1 MRYLDRLLRLL
12 SSALRPCLVLLL
24 ATAAAS
30 ALGPR
35 DEIQVLDA
43 TGTVLQL
50 DAQGVAQVMETG
62 TLVKRGARLTVAAD
76 GRLVLGFYSGARLLV
91 EGESSF
97 QLGVVSASPSRGSV
111 VELRTQQ
118 GRFTVT
124 LPRQGPGDVFL
135 VRTEKGDQYLKSRGL
150 YQWYSIPDSDA
161 LRLTCLAGE
170 VLFSPKE
177 AAGGQVRLR
186 TGEQLN
192 LDRPGA
198 RFATSIEPM
207 DASARRAIVERLAY
221 DREFKVYPL
230 EPSPLTGLVGVS
242 SGGGTSAAS
251 LSSVLAAIEEVVER
265 QTQSNLSPTGG

>member
-76 GRLVLGFYSGARLLV
+76 GRLVLGFSSGARLLV

>member
-1 MRYLDRLLRLL
+1 M
-12 SSALRPCLVLLL
+12 
-24 ATAAAS
+24 
-30 ALGPR
+30 
-35 DEIQVLDA
+35 
-43 TGTVLQL
+43 QL

-76 GRLVLGFYSGARLLV
+76 GRLVLGFSSGARLLV